1 MLNRNRITHGL
12 KIAAVAAFV
21 ALVPVFLITLNV
33 RWVVNFPPLYT
44 HGYDEYEHTVR
55 HYLDIEREDY
65 LEAGRKIREYFNDDS
80 EFIMIQVPVGG
91 VTMVNLFN
99 EREILHMV
107 DVKVLVKG
115 VYRLSEIAGVYL
127 LGFVIAGFAMRK
139 RAFLPLLGRFAS
151 MGGILTLAL
160 GGFVGLGSLVGFDRL
175 FLFFH
180 QISFSNDLWQ
190 LDPRRDFLIAL
201 YPQGFFFDATIL
213 IASSVV
219 VMAILLAAVPIVLAK
234 RANRIA
240 ETRSVGHPAD
250 SLS

>member
-1 MLNRNRITHGL
+1 
-12 KIAAVAAFV
+12 
-21 ALVPVFLITLNV
+21 
-33 RWVVNFPPLYT
+33 
-44 HGYDEYEHTVR
+44 
-55 HYLDIEREDY
+55 
-65 LEAGRKIREYFNDDS
+65 
-80 EFIMIQVPVGG
+80 
-91 VTMVNLFN
+91 MVNLFN

-115 VYRLSEIAGVYL
+115 IYRLSEIAGVYL

-250 SLS
+250 ALS

>member
-55 HYLDIEREDY
+55 RYLDIEREDY

-115 VYRLSEIAGVYL
+115 IYRLSEIAGVYL